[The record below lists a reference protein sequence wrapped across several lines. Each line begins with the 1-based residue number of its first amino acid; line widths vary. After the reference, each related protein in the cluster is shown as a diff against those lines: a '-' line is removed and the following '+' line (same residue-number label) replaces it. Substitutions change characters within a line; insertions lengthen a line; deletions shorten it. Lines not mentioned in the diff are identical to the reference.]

1 MPTSL
6 LICKSCGNR
15 QTFFLD
21 GSTVE
26 EMGNGTTASKHCLRC
41 RATTDW
47 TFQMIDRRT
56 GRDRRNA
63 SDDRR
68 ADERSTI

>member
-6 LICKSCGNR
+6 LTCESCGNR

-21 GSTVE
+21 ESIVT
-26 EMGNGTTASKHCLRC
+26 EMRGGKTTPKHCLRC

-47 TFQMIDRRT
+47 VFKMVDRRT
-56 GRDRRNA
+56 GRDRRN
-63 SDDRR
+63 SEDRR
-68 ADERSTI
+68 GPSR